1 MHARLPVQEHSAVFA
16 SLYVHILDIS
26 VLPPEKKRCQS
37 ESSLCIILLMLPICG
52 CEVKILHL
60 FELFMHFSEVRQNVA
75 EPFCLSVH
83 TLLSI
88 INECTKVLFKH
99 VLYFNFIL
107 EKLNWPMPHLA
118 LHELHNLSISSQK
131 FILPPVVRE
140 NTSQTPRPASG
151 LQWST
156 IGQIFLPLLDFFL
169 TPRKRALADTQTR
182 LSVHVHGHICHSLA
196 LCSTP
201 ALMIRIYLPWPLPLH
216 LSLCLPAL
224 NAKPRAGHDGSLL
237 KLRLLA
243 TRQHQ
248 CSVSH
253 IFTNRKRKWGIHT
266 VCCVARFDLIIYWP
280 LNKFRVN
287 NIINMY

>member
-26 VLPPEKKRCQS
+26 VLPPGKKRCQS
-37 ESSLCIILLMLPICG
+37 ESSLCIILLTLPICC

-60 FELFMHFSEVRQNVA
+60 FELFMHFSEVRKNVA

-131 FILPPVVRE
+131 CILPPVVRE
-140 NTSQTPRPASG
+140 NASQTPRPASG
-151 LQWST
+151 LQ
-156 IGQIFLPLLDFFL
+156 GQIFLPLLDFFL
-169 TPRKRALADTQTR
+169 TPRKRALDDTQTR
-182 LSVHVHGHICHSLA
+182 LSVHVHVHICHSPA
-196 LCSTP
+196 LFSTP
-201 ALMIRIYLPWPLPLH
+201 ALMIRIYLPDPSHCISPFVFLPWMPNLGPVMTEASWSWGFSPPVNINVQWATYSQIAKGNEGFMPSVVLH
-216 LSLCLPAL
+216 ALIWSFIDLS
-224 NAKPRAGHDGSLL
+224 KSSG
-237 KLRLLA
+237 
-243 TRQHQ
+243 
-248 CSVSH
+248 
-253 IFTNRKRKWGIHT
+253 
-266 VCCVARFDLIIYWP
+266 
-280 LNKFRVN
+280 
-287 NIINMY
+287 